1 MSSRILLLLVMIVVA
16 FSNGLLV
23 TGRAKKS
30 LSSTIA
36 VLKFEI
42 VGSDKLPSKSIAKA
56 EAAVEKLKKALKG
69 VVEKEGIS
77 VNPPQIEL
85 DTTNEGKTAFYET
98 IIEVELATAKGVG
111 EVIEAA
117 DKFGTLI
124 DLSYRAEE
132 VRSWRLRARG
142 SRFGASWSSR
152 PSGTP
157 RRRPRGTRRPSAW
170 SWRAWS
176 SSRCTTVW
184 RITRT
189 PRRWWCRCSCS
200 TTSTTLSRETS
211 SMTGRESEW
220 LRSLEERALQ
230 QMTRR
235 SLRRLTTT
243 RTMTTKEQRRRKMTK
258 SKIATG
264 KSNRKEKLNQKIRI
278 LKKSYSE
285 N

>member
-1 MSSRILLLLVMIVVA
+1 MINRILVLMALLLVA

-132 VRSWRLRARG
+132 VRSWRLRAR
-142 SRFGASWSSR
+142 RSR
-152 PSGTP
+152 PETSWLRQHSGTP

-176 SSRCTTVW
+176 SSRCTTAW

-189 PRRWWCRCSCS
+189 HRQWWCRCSCS
-200 TTSTTLSRETS
+200 TTSTTLSRRAS

-243 RTMTTKEQRRRKMTK
+243 RTMITKEQRRKNRIATRKKTKRKEKRKTK
-258 SKIATG
+258 SK
-264 KSNRKEKLNQKIRI
+264 NFYDKID
-278 LKKSYSE
+278 
-285 N
+285 